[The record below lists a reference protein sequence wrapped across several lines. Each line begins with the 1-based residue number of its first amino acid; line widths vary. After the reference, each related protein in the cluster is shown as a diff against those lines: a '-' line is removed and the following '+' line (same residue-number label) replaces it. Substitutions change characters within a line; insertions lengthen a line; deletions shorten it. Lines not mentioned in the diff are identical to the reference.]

1 MVGTGQDQF
10 GTGPISGV
18 YLPESAGR
26 TPSQVLSSG
35 SMAFRIELDTYRGPL
50 DLLLYLVRRHE
61 VAVSQLSLAEI
72 AQQFLDHLEVVEQL
86 DLDTAGEFLEVAGQ
100 LVEIKSRTVL
110 PRVEEPAE
118 ATTTEEHELVR
129 RLLEYKEYRDAATSL
144 DERSRD
150 WQRQSPRLADDAPR
164 VPVDPATQP
173 IREIELWDLVSAVT
187 RILREARSLEPPSIV
202 YDDTPIDAHM
212 ERIRAILRERGRVA
226 FSELLQS
233 GTHKSAVIGIFL
245 AMLELVRHHDI
256 IAEQPDG
263 QNEIWILAAPK
274 VDENEQLPADA
285 PETT

>member
-1 MVGTGQDQF
+1 
-10 GTGPISGV
+10 
-18 YLPESAGR
+18 
-26 TPSQVLSSG
+26 
-35 SMAFRIELDTYRGPL
+35 MAFRIELNTYRGPL

-144 DERSRD
+144 NERSRD

-274 VDENEQLPADA
+274 VDENEQLPTDA